1 MRGSRWRSITNG
13 GTSAALV
20 IWVILSAKDELGER
34 GRSLTEQGWIQRKL
48 LGLSRVSWAYCG
60 YHLATISG
68 KILVVKFAIF
78 DGKTALP
85 NWNSLKKQRIDLC
98 L

>member
-1 MRGSRWRSITNG
+1 MQPTLN
-13 GTSAALV
+13 
-20 IWVILSAKDELGER
+20 EPPLG
-34 GRSLTEQGWIQRKL
+34 
-48 LGLSRVSWAYCG
+48 ADCG

-68 KILVVKFAIF
+68 KILVVKFASF

-85 NWNSLKKQRIDLC
+85 NWNLLKNQRIDLC